1 MQTTYFP
8 PSPATQPPPPP
19 PPPQDPT
26 PTEVLPAPSPKRPIV
41 RSAALAAL
49 LAVAAGVGGVAG
61 AVVADDRAAGST
73 PASSVVRDASPAA
86 ADDSATN
93 GSGSGSIETAAA
105 RVGPSVVTIEV
116 QSSSGPFGSASSATG
131 SGVIIRADGYILT
144 NNHVVSS
151 AVNGGA
157 SITVTFNDGRT
168 ASARI
173 VGRDPSSDLAVI
185 KVQGISGLTAATFAN
200 SDQLRIGQSVIAVG
214 APLGLSNTVTS
225 GIVSA
230 VGRPVRTGE
239 NGVDQQSAVIDAIQ
253 TDTAINPG
261 NSGGP
266 LVDLSGRV
274 VGINSAI
281 ATVGESNV
289 GNATDQ
295 SGNIG
300 VGFAIPANDAA
311 DIADQLIAHGT
322 AEHASL
328 GVQASDADA
337 AGGAVIRQVTSG
349 SPADDAGL
357 RAGDLV
363 TRVGDRK
370 VTDVD
375 SLVVAI
381 RDHAPGDHVV
391 VTYRR
396 GGQEEKATVTLT
408 SQSVS

>member
-8 PSPATQPPPPP
+8 PNTATESP
-19 PPPQDPT
+19 PPPQDPA
-26 PTEVLPAPSPKRPIV
+26 PTEVLPAPPPKRPIL

-49 LAVAAGVGGVAG
+49 LAAAAGVGGVAG
-61 AVVADDRAAGST
+61 ALVSDDHAASPSAAASVA
-73 PASSVVRDASPAA
+73 RDTSPAA
-86 ADDSATN
+86 ADNAATDA
-93 GSGSGSIETAAA
+93 SGGSIETAAA
-105 RVGPSVVTIEV
+105 RVGPSVVTIQV
-116 QSSSGPFGSASSATG
+116 QGSSGPFGSATSATG
-131 SGVIIRADGYILT
+131 SGVVIRSDGYILT

-151 AVNGGA
+151 VANGG
-157 SITVTFNDGRT
+157 SITVTLKDGRT
-168 ASARI
+168 APARI
-173 VGRDPSSDLAVI
+173 VGRDPSTDLAVI
-185 KVQGISGLTAATFAN
+185 KVQGVTGLTAATFADSN
-200 SDQLRIGQSVIAVG
+200 QLRIGQSVIAVG

-230 VGRPVRTGE
+230 VHRPVRTGE
-239 NGVDQQSAVIDAIQ
+239 SGVDQQSAVIDAIQ

-281 ATVGESNV
+281 ATVGDSGGPTGTE
-289 GNATDQ
+289 Q

-300 VGFAIPANDAA
+300 VGFAIPANDTA
-311 DIADQLIAHGT
+311 DIANQLIAHGK

-328 GVQASDADA
+328 GVQASDADDSA
-337 AGGAVIRQVTSG
+337 GAVIGQVTSG

-357 RAGDLV
+357 RAGDVV
-363 TRVGDRK
+363 TAVGDRK

-381 RDHAPGDHVV
+381 RDHAPGDHVI

-396 GGQEEKATVTLT
+396 GNQEAKTTVTLT